1 LKEKLNGKCDFDKKE
16 SPKIISSILVKEI
29 SNNNK
34 NRKIT
39 KVEEEIHNIMQF
51 INQDIQKNNYIA

>member
-1 LKEKLNGKCDFDKKE
+1 
-16 SPKIISSILVKEI
+16 VKEI

>member
-1 LKEKLNGKCDFDKKE
+1 MVLQNIT
-16 SPKIISSILVKEI
+16 KIISSILVKEI

-39 KVEEEIHNIMQF
+39 KVEEEIHNSSYEILHRTYQY
-51 INQDIQKNNYIA
+51 NGTKK